1 MKFDVIIIGAGS
13 AGMRVA
19 AALQA
24 AGRKTAVIGAGR
36 SINEV
41 EVHPY
46 EIAGGVLLL
55 GDQVREGLFEG
66 DRLKA
71 VRTENLGAY
80 LLEAEAF
87 VIATGKF
94 LGGGL
99 VTDMERVYEP
109 LFGLDV
115 PFEPDHTKWFNP
127 DFNAPQPF
135 LQFGVRTD
143 EKQRPSREG
152 RVVENLYACGEL
164 LAGVSAVD
172 GRAAVEA
179 SADRIIEILKQEVH
193 AEA

>member
-1 MKFDVIIIGAGS
+1 MKFDIIIIGAGS
-13 AGMRVA
+13 AGMKVA

-41 EVHPY
+41 EVKPY
-46 EIAGGVLLL
+46 ERRGGTLLI
-55 GDQVREGLFEG
+55 GDKVCEGRFENG
-66 DRLKA
+66 RLVA
-71 VRTENLGAY
+71 VRTENLGSY
-80 LLEAEAF
+80 LLEAESF

-99 VTDMERVYEP
+99 VADMDGLYEP

-115 PFEPDHTKWFNP
+115 AFEADRAKWFDT
-127 DFNAPQPF
+127 DFAAPQPF

-143 EKQRPSREG
+143 ALQRPAIGG
-152 RVVENLYACGEL
+152 RTVENLYACGEL
-164 LAGVSAVD
+164 LAGVSAVE
-172 GRAAVEA
+172 GRAAIEA
-179 SADRIIEILKQEVH
+179 NADRVIEILKNEAH